1 MLKKYNILLKYIN
14 NIYIKT
20 IDSFVIII
28 NKMMKLNEYKENKI
42 ELNSFIII
50 IKLYMI
56 LICIRCSFSCFESVF
71 IKK

>member
-1 MLKKYNILLKYIN
+1 ML
-14 NIYIKT
+14 
-20 IDSFVIII
+20 
-28 NKMMKLNEYKENKI
+28 KLNEYKENKI

-56 LICIRCSFSCFESVF
+56 LIYIRYSLSCYESVF

>member
-1 MLKKYNILLKYIN
+1 M
-14 NIYIKT
+14 IKL
-20 IDSFVIII
+20 D
-28 NKMMKLNEYKENKI
+28 EYKENKI

-71 IKK
+71 IKE

>member
-1 MLKKYNILLKYIN
+1 MLLKYIN

-28 NKMMKLNEYKENKI
+28 NKMIKLNEYKENKI
-42 ELNSFIII
+42 ESNSFIII

-56 LICIRCSFSCFESVF
+56 LICIRCSFSCYESVF
-71 IKK
+71 IKE

>member
-20 IDSFVIII
+20 INSFLIII

-42 ELNSFIII
+42 ESNSFIII

-56 LICIRCSFSCFESVF
+56 LIYIICSFSCYESVF
-71 IKK
+71 IKE

>member
-1 MLKKYNILLKYIN
+1 MFKKYNILLKYIN

-28 NKMMKLNEYKENKI
+28 NKMMKLNEYKEYKI
-42 ELNSFIII
+42 ESNSFIII

-56 LICIRCSFSCFESVF
+56 LICIRCSSSCFESVF
-71 IKK
+71 IKE

>member
-1 MLKKYNILLKYIN
+1 
-14 NIYIKT
+14 
-20 IDSFVIII
+20 
-28 NKMMKLNEYKENKI
+28 MMKLNEYKEYKI

-56 LICIRCSFSCFESVF
+56 LICIRCSLSCFESVF

>member
-28 NKMMKLNEYKENKI
+28 NKMIKLNEYKEYKI

-56 LICIRCSFSCFESVF
+56 LIYIRCSLSCYENVF
-71 IKK
+71 VK